1 MTTWKGW
8 FDRLEGL
15 AMGDRRARTT
25 DAVLNVVTAAG
36 LVSLPHHKRARLA
49 RADPD

>member
-1 MTTWKGW
+1 MTTWKGL

-15 AMGDRRARTT
+15 AMGDRRARTS

-36 LVSLPHHKRARLA
+36 LVSFIPTCARLVYA
-49 RADPD
+49 GIN